1 MSLFIVDIVIV
12 FLLLLVVRWLE
23 LGLLLAHLVHR
34 LILSELIILSWEC
47 LPIVGYRV
55 LSIRL
60 ERLLHWWHLVMEEHL
75 LRHHLERVIVRARLL
90 EVLWVAVRIIYIL
103 MLYTVISTTMTSS
116 RCWLLHQVVR
126 IEVIA
131 YVYSAVVR
139 ITKFLLLRWPR
150 LILLLLATPFAP
162 IVSLVLLIGLLRIS
176 LIILQVLLL
185 PPSLFVWLLRS
196 LWLHILIFCLAFFFR
211 PVIVVRS
218 KTCILLLIRWTE
230 HRILLNESNVDLL
243 PEALGVLKKCNVRF

>member
-1 MSLFIVDIVIV
+1 
-12 FLLLLVVRWLE
+12 
-23 LGLLLAHLVHR
+23 
-34 LILSELIILSWEC
+34 
-47 LPIVGYRV
+47 
-55 LSIRL
+55 
-60 ERLLHWWHLVMEEHL
+60 MEEHL
-75 LRHHLERVIVRARLL
+75 LRHHLKRVIIRARLL

-150 LILLLLATPFAP
+150 LILLLLATPFASV
-162 IVSLVLLIGLLRIS
+162 VSLVLLIGLLRIS
-176 LIILQVLLL
+176 LIKLQVLLL

-196 LWLHILIFCLAFFFR
+196 L
-211 PVIVVRS
+211 
-218 KTCILLLIRWTE
+218 
-230 HRILLNESNVDLL
+230 
-243 PEALGVLKKCNVRF
+243 

>member
-12 FLLLLVVRWLE
+12 FLLLLVIRWLE

-60 ERLLHWWHLVMEEHL
+60 ERLLHRWHLVMEEHL
-75 LRHHLERVIVRARLL
+75 LRHHLERVIIRARLM

-103 MLYTVISTTMTSS
+103 MLYTVISTTMTSI

-131 YVYSAVVR
+131 YVYSAIVR

-150 LILLLLATPFAP
+150 FILLLLATPFAP
-162 IVSLVLLIGLLRIS
+162 VVSLVLLIGLLRIS
-176 LIILQVLLL
+176 LIKLQVLLL
-185 PPSLFVWLLRS
+185 PPSLFLWLLRS
-196 LWLHILIFCLAFFFR
+196 L
-211 PVIVVRS
+211 
-218 KTCILLLIRWTE
+218 
-230 HRILLNESNVDLL
+230 
-243 PEALGVLKKCNVRF
+243 

>member
-12 FLLLLVVRWLE
+12 FLLLLVIRWLE

-60 ERLLHWWHLVMEEHL
+60 ERLLHRWHLVMEEHL
-75 LRHHLERVIVRARLL
+75 LRHHLERVIIRARLM

-103 MLYTVISTTMTSS
+103 MLYTVISTTMTSI

-131 YVYSAVVR
+131 YVYSAIVR
-139 ITKFLLLRWPR
+139 ITKFILLRWPR
-150 LILLLLATPFAP
+150 FILLLLATPFAP
-162 IVSLVLLIGLLRIS
+162 VVSLVLLIGLLRIS
-176 LIILQVLLL
+176 LIKLQVLLL
-185 PPSLFVWLLRS
+185 PPSLFLWLLRS
-196 LWLHILIFCLAFFFR
+196 L
-211 PVIVVRS
+211 
-218 KTCILLLIRWTE
+218 
-230 HRILLNESNVDLL
+230 
-243 PEALGVLKKCNVRF
+243 

>member
-196 LWLHILIFCLAFFFR
+196 L
-211 PVIVVRS
+211 
-218 KTCILLLIRWTE
+218 
-230 HRILLNESNVDLL
+230 
-243 PEALGVLKKCNVRF
+243 